1 MLTSSPMENNAL
13 CDPAVLLFSIDVNRT
28 CRIFAFSFSRT
39 REIILKIFDEIV
51 EWYNDRF
58 GWTSVSETHARC
70 VECRIMHFVSALSKS
85 LQKPTFQKSR
95 RPCAIFRLCGR
106 SK

>member
-70 VECRIMHFVSALSKS
+70 VECRISCEFLFKKLS
-85 LQKPTFQKSR
+85 LICTR
-95 RPCAIFRLCGR
+95 NTV
-106 SK
+106 